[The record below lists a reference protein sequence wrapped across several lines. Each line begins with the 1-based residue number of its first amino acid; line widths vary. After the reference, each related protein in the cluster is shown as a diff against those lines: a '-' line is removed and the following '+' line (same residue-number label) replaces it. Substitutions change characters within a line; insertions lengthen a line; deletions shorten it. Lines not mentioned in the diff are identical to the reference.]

1 MATAATST
9 RTTRRA
15 AIPDTD
21 VDRLRL
27 AVLRLARRIRTSY
40 EDEITP
46 SQLSVM
52 ALLARQGALTVGQIA
67 DREHV
72 RPPSA
77 SKIVGA
83 LEQAGLVERTV
94 DPTDRRCQPIT
105 LTAAGRQ
112 TIDRARLAGRT
123 FLIGQL
129 DELTADEIDTLTAA
143 LPALERLLGSTE

>member
-1 MATAATST
+1 M
-9 RTTRRA
+9 R
-15 AIPDTD
+15 IEEQD

-27 AVLRLARRIRTSY
+27 VLLRLARRIRTSY

-52 ALLARQGALTVGQIA
+52 ALLAREDALTVGQIA

-105 LTAAGRQ
+105 LTGAGRQ
-112 TIDRARLAGRT
+112 TIDRARLAGRS
-123 FLIGQL
+123 FLTDRL
-129 DELTADEIDTLTAA
+129 DDLTSDEADALLAA

>member
-1 MATAATST
+1 M
-9 RTTRRA
+9 R
-15 AIPDTD
+15 IEEQD

-27 AVLRLARRIRTSY
+27 VLLRLARRIRTSY

-52 ALLARQGALTVGQIA
+52 ALLAREGALTVGQIA
-67 DREHV
+67 EREHV

-83 LEQAGLVERTV
+83 LEQGGFVERTV

-112 TIDRARLAGRT
+112 TIDRARLAGRS
-123 FLIGQL
+123 FLTGRL
-129 DELTADEIDTLTAA
+129 DELTRDEIDTLIAA
-143 LPALERLLGSTE
+143 LPALERLLGSVE

>member
-1 MATAATST
+1 M
-9 RTTRRA
+9 
-15 AIPDTD
+15 
-21 VDRLRL
+21 
-27 AVLRLARRIRTSY
+27 
-40 EDEITP
+40 
-46 SQLSVM
+46 
-52 ALLARQGALTVGQIA
+52 
-67 DREHV
+67 

>member
-1 MATAATST
+1 M
-9 RTTRRA
+9 R
-15 AIPDTD
+15 IEEQD

-27 AVLRLARRIRTSY
+27 VLLRLARRIRTSY

-52 ALLARQGALTVGQIA
+52 ALLARKGALTVGQIA
-67 DREHV
+67 EREHV

-83 LEQAGLVERTV
+83 LEQGGFVERTV
-94 DPTDRRCQPIT
+94 DPNDRRCQPIT

-112 TIDRARLAGRT
+112 TIDRARLAGRS
-123 FLIGQL
+123 FLTGRL
-129 DELTADEIDTLTAA
+129 DELTRDEIDTLIAA
-143 LPALERLLGSTE
+143 LPALERLLGSVE